1 MKIKFIKS
9 IGFGVVLTLCTT
21 YALLRSAPQHQSA
34 SDIVNVAIEQAQPQ
48 PQPQK
53 KEEVLPN
60 DKKEETLLGEK
71 QEAFPNDQNGEIQLA
86 EKQEASPN
94 DQIGQVLPEDVEG
107 ELQNSNP
114 PELPNREDLTIE
126 PEPEFFDDTQLIDSV
141 DVGEIALT
149 DALLAYDISDERI
162 DEIFEKIRAGTEN
175 NIEAVNPSHDYL
187 NRVKTIISLIR
198 QSDLNSEQLTMAI
211 NDIFPQ

>member
-9 IGFGVVLTLCTT
+9 IGFGVVVTLCTT

-48 PQPQK
+48 PQK
-53 KEEVLPN
+53 KEKVLPN
-60 DKKEETLLGEK
+60 DKKEETLLVEK
-71 QEAFPNDQNGEIQLA
+71 QEAFPNDQNGEILLA
-86 EKQEASPN
+86 DKQEASPN

-162 DEIFEKIRAGTEN
+162 DEIFEKIRAGTKN
-175 NIEAVNPSHDYL
+175 NIEAVNSSHDYL
-187 NRVKTIISLIR
+187 SRVKTIISLIR

>member
-9 IGFGVVLTLCTT
+9 IGFGVVVTLCTT

-48 PQPQK
+48 PQK

-60 DKKEETLLGEK
+60 DKKKEETLLV
-71 QEAFPNDQNGEIQLA
+71 
-86 EKQEASPN
+86 EKQEASSN

-187 NRVKTIISLIR
+187 SRVKTIISLIR

>member
-9 IGFGVVLTLCTT
+9 IGFGVVVTLCTT

-48 PQPQK
+48 PQK
-53 KEEVLPN
+53 K
-60 DKKEETLLGEK
+60 
-71 QEAFPNDQNGEIQLA
+71 EAFPNDQNGEILLA

-94 DQIGQVLPEDVEG
+94 DQIEQALPEDVEG

-187 NRVKTIISLIR
+187 SQLKIIISLIR
-198 QSDLNSEQLTMAI
+198 QSDFNSEQLTMAI

>member
-9 IGFGVVLTLCTT
+9 IGFGVVVTLCTT

-48 PQPQK
+48 PQK
-53 KEEVLPN
+53 KEKVLPN
-60 DKKEETLLGEK
+60 DKKEETLLVEK
-71 QEAFPNDQNGEIQLA
+71 QEAFPNDQNGEILLA
-86 EKQEASPN
+86 KKQEASPN

-162 DEIFEKIRAGTEN
+162 DEIFEQISAGTEN

-187 NRVKTIISLIR
+187 SRLKTIISLIR
-198 QSDLNSEQLTMAI
+198 QSDFNSEQLTMAI

>member
-9 IGFGVVLTLCTT
+9 IGFGVVVTLCTT

-48 PQPQK
+48 PQK

-60 DKKEETLLGEK
+60 DKKKEETLLV
-71 QEAFPNDQNGEIQLA
+71 
-86 EKQEASPN
+86 EKQEASSN

-187 NRVKTIISLIR
+187 SQLKIIISLIR
-198 QSDLNSEQLTMAI
+198 QSDFNSEQLTMAI

>member
-9 IGFGVVLTLCTT
+9 IGFGVVVTLCTT

-48 PQPQK
+48 PQK
-53 KEEVLPN
+53 KEKVLPN
-60 DKKEETLLGEK
+60 DKKEETLLVEK
-71 QEAFPNDQNGEIQLA
+71 QEAFPNDQNGEILLA
-86 EKQEASPN
+86 DKQEASPN

-162 DEIFEKIRAGTEN
+162 DEIFEKIPAGTKN
-175 NIEAVNPSHDYL
+175 NIEAVNSSHDYL
-187 NRVKTIISLIR
+187 SRVKTIISLIR

>member
-9 IGFGVVLTLCTT
+9 IGFGVVVTLCTT

-48 PQPQK
+48 PQK
-53 KEEVLPN
+53 KEKVLPN
-60 DKKEETLLGEK
+60 DKKEETLLV
-71 QEAFPNDQNGEIQLA
+71 

-162 DEIFEKIRAGTEN
+162 DEIFEQISAGTEN

-187 NRVKTIISLIR
+187 SRLKTIISLIR
-198 QSDLNSEQLTMAI
+198 QSDFNSEQLTMAI

>member
-9 IGFGVVLTLCTT
+9 IGFGVVVTLCTT

-48 PQPQK
+48 PQK
-53 KEEVLPN
+53 KEEVPPN
-60 DKKEETLLGEK
+60 DKKEETLLVEK
-71 QEAFPNDQNGEIQLA
+71 QEAFPNDQNGEILLA
-86 EKQEASPN
+86 KKQEASPN

-187 NRVKTIISLIR
+187 SRVKTIISLIR

>member
-9 IGFGVVLTLCTT
+9 IGFGVVVTLCTT

-48 PQPQK
+48 PQK
-53 KEEVLPN
+53 KEGVLQN
-60 DKKEETLLGEK
+60 DKKEETLLV
-71 QEAFPNDQNGEIQLA
+71 

-94 DQIGQVLPEDVEG
+94 NQIGQVLPEDVEG
-107 ELQNSNP
+107 ELQNSKP

-126 PEPEFFDDTQLIDSV
+126 PEPEFFDDIQLIDSV

-149 DALLAYDISDERI
+149 DALWAYDISDERI

-187 NRVKTIISLIR
+187 SRVKTIISLIR
-198 QSDLNSEQLTMAI
+198 QSDFNSEQLTMAI